1 MESVPVKVEG
11 LTRNYGKRRGVED
24 LTFEVG
30 EGEIFGFLGP
40 NGAGKTTTIRQLMGL
55 MRPTSGTASVFGLD
69 CWKDSRRVKEKI
81 GFLPGDIRLYEKMTG
96 GELLDFFA
104 AFRGARHERLRRE
117 LAERLGLDL
126 SARIKHM
133 SKGNRQKLAV
143 AQALMHDAPLLVLDE
158 PSSGLDPLMQVEFV
172 ELLREEQARGK
183 TIFLSSHQ
191 LPEVERV
198 AHRVAIIREGRLVAV
213 EAVERLKH
221 LRERRMEVDL
231 HAPVP
236 PERFSALDG
245 VRVVSVA
252 PEGKHVALAVRG
264 KLGPLL
270 RLLSDLPVDD
280 LTFAPPDL
288 ESVFLH
294 YYEGDEKAG
303 RPSERPPEGSSEGYP
318 GARPQAEVRR

>member
-1 MESVPVKVEG
+1 MENVPVKVEG
-11 LTRNYGKRRGVED
+11 LTRHYGKRRGVED
-24 LTFEVG
+24 LTFEVQ

-55 MRPTSGTASVFGLD
+55 MRPTSGSACVFGLD
-69 CWKDSRRVKEKI
+69 CWKDSTRVKEKV

-96 GELLDFFA
+96 EELLDFFA
-104 AFRGARHERLRRE
+104 AFRRVQHRRYRRE

-126 SARIKHM
+126 GTKIKHM

-143 AQALMHDAPLLVLDE
+143 VQALMHDAPLLILDE

-191 LPEVERV
+191 LPEVERI
-198 AHRVAIIREGRLVAV
+198 AHRVAIIREGSLVAV
-213 EAVERLKH
+213 EEVARLKQ
-221 LRERRMEVDL
+221 LRERRMEVAL
-231 HAPVP
+231 HVPVP
-236 PERFSALDG
+236 SERFSALDG
-245 VRVVSVA
+245 VRVDSVA
-252 PEGKHVALAVRG
+252 PGGKHIALAVRG

-270 RLLSDLPVDD
+270 RLLSDLPIDD

-294 YYEGDEKAG
+294 YYEGDEKPE
-303 RPSERPPEGSSEGYP
+303 RPSDAQPPV
-318 GARPQAEVRR
+318 EVRS

>member
-1 MESVPVKVEG
+1 MPAPIMAEN
-11 LTRNYGKRRGVED
+11 LTRYYGKRRGVID

-55 MRPTSGTASVFGLD
+55 MRPGSGSARVFGLD
-69 CWKDSRRVKEKI
+69 CWRDSTRVKEEV

-96 GELLDFFA
+96 EEFLDFFA
-104 AFRGARHERLRRE
+104 AFRRRRHPRFRRE
-117 LAERLGLDL
+117 LVERLELDL
-126 SARIKHM
+126 SQRIKHM

-143 AQALMHDAPLLVLDE
+143 TQALMHDAPLLILDE

-183 TIFLSSHQ
+183 TVFLSSHQ
-191 LPEVERV
+191 LPEVERI
-198 AHRVAIIREGRLVAV
+198 AHRVAIIREGQLVAV
-213 EAVERLKH
+213 EEVARLKK
-221 LRERRMEVDL
+221 LRERRMEVIL
-231 HAPVP
+231 HEPVS
-236 PERFSALDG
+236 PERFSALEG
-245 VRVVSVA
+245 VRVITVR
-252 PEGKHVALAVRG
+252 PGGQHIDLAVRG

-270 RLLSDLPVDD
+270 RTLGEMPVDD

-294 YYEGDEKAG
+294 YYSGDEEPA
-303 RPSERPPEGSSEGYP
+303 
-318 GARPQAEVRR
+318 AQPQEVSG